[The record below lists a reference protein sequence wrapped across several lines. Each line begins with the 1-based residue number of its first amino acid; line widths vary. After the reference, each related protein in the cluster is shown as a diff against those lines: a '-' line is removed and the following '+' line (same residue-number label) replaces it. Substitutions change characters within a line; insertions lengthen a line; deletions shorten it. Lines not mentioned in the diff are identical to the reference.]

1 MNTFPPAG
9 DDAGWPARGFSGG
22 AITAVMR
29 RMTTNKQA
37 VMEVVAS
44 VFHVK
49 QRSRQVFS
57 VAVLSTKK
65 VIEKHLISRGDWA

>member
-1 MNTFPPAG
+1 
-9 DDAGWPARGFSGG
+9 
-22 AITAVMR
+22 
-29 RMTTNKQA
+29 
-37 VMEVVAS
+37 MEVVAS